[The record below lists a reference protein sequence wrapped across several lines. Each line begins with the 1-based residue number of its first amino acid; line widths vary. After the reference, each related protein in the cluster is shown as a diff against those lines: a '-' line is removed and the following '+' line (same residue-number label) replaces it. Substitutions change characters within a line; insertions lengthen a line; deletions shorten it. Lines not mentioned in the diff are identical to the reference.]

1 MTKCYKMV
9 VLRAMLNADVL
20 PGRIRLGSLTEVVF
34 DLVQRSAL
42 LMRDFGSAVGDH
54 SDLRSLLVKNPLN
67 AWTGGWAK
75 SGTRY
80 FAMDGDEFVST
91 FPVPTEL
98 REPFQTLAREL
109 VEWRLADY
117 LDRAPITEDQTGEI
131 SCRVSHSGGT
141 PLLFLP
147 SGAERLRLPSGPATV
162 WVEGKA
168 YTANFVKVAV
178 NTLRSSNDGPNE
190 LPAILRGWFGGDA
203 GLPGTRHTV
212 AFFRTGD
219 EWHLARSTPK
229 VSQAVRWAQYSR
241 EQIPGLFGMEF
252 STAIWNVGYVRRN
265 GHIFLLVTLEKEGL
279 PSEFQ
284 YGDRFLSANLL
295 EWHSQN
301 RTSRDSVDGRAISGH
316 GEEGTLVHLFVRK
329 NKRIPGGGSA
339 PFYYCGELQFVDWEG
354 DRPVTIRWSLGEPLP
369 SRLRDLFGA
378 SE

>member
-1 MTKCYKMV
+1 
-9 VLRAMLNADVL
+9 
-20 PGRIRLGSLTEVVF
+20 
-34 DLVQRSAL
+34 
-42 LMRDFGSAVGDH
+42 
-54 SDLRSLLVKNPLN
+54 
-67 AWTGGWAK
+67 
-75 SGTRY
+75 
-80 FAMDGDEFVST
+80 
-91 FPVPTEL
+91 
-98 REPFQTLAREL
+98 
-109 VEWRLADY
+109 
-117 LDRAPITEDQTGEI
+117 
-131 SCRVSHSGGT
+131 
-141 PLLFLP
+141 
-147 SGAERLRLPSGPATV
+147 
-162 WVEGKA
+162 
-168 YTANFVKVAV
+168 
-178 NTLRSSNDGPNE
+178 
-190 LPAILRGWFGGDA
+190 
-203 GLPGTRHTV
+203 
-212 AFFRTGD
+212 
-219 EWHLARSTPK
+219 
-229 VSQAVRWAQYSR
+229 
-241 EQIPGLFGMEF
+241 MEF